1 MLPLI
6 QHEVVDRHKYISYN
20 ELIDMISLSEST
32 PGSLAV
38 NIATFVG
45 YKKHGFL
52 GAAAATL
59 GVIVPSFV
67 IIAILSFFIEAFK
80 ENEIVSFAFYG
91 IRIGVLSLIINAFLS
106 VYKSFKKTPVNVFL
120 IILTFICVAVFKINA
135 IIMLI
140 FCAAAGIIRA
150 AVTRKESLKQ

>member
-6 QHEVVDRHKYISYN
+6 QHEVVDKHKYITYE
-20 ELIDMISLSEST
+20 ELVDMISLSEST

-38 NIATFVG
+38 NVATFVG
-45 YKKHGFL
+45 YKKHGVW
-52 GAAAATL
+52 GAASATL

-80 ENEIVSFAFYG
+80 ENKIVSFAFYG
-91 IRIGVLSLIINAFLS
+91 IRIGVLSLIINAFMS
-106 VYKSFKKTPVNVFL
+106 IYKSFKKTPVNVIL
-120 IILTFICVAVFKINA
+120 IILTFICVAVLKINA

>member
-6 QHEVVDRHKYISYN
+6 QHEVVDKHKYITYE
-20 ELIDMISLSEST
+20 ELVDMISLSEST

-38 NIATFVG
+38 NVATFVG

-52 GAAAATL
+52 GAASATL

-80 ENEIVSFAFYG
+80 ENKIVSFAFYG
-91 IRIGVLSLIINAFLS
+91 IRIGVLSLIINAFMS
-106 VYKSFKKTPVNVFL
+106 IYKSFKKTPVNVIL
-120 IILTFICVAVFKINA
+120 IILTFICVAVLKINA

>member
-6 QHEVVDRHKYISYN
+6 QHEVVDKHKYITYE
-20 ELIDMISLSEST
+20 ELVDMISLSEST

-38 NIATFVG
+38 NVATFVG
-45 YKKHGFL
+45 YKKHGFW
-52 GAAAATL
+52 GAASATL

-80 ENEIVSFAFYG
+80 ENKIVSFAFYG
-91 IRIGVLSLIINAFLS
+91 IRIGVLSLIINAFMS
-106 VYKSFKKTPVNVFL
+106 IYKSFKKTPVNVIL
-120 IILTFICVAVFKINA
+120 IILTFICVAVLKINA

-150 AVTRKESLKQ
+150 AITRKESLKQ

>member
-6 QHEVVDRHKYISYN
+6 QHEVVDKHKYITYE
-20 ELIDMISLSEST
+20 ELVDMISLSEST

-38 NIATFVG
+38 NVATFVG

-52 GAAAATL
+52 GAASATL

-80 ENEIVSFAFYG
+80 ENKIVSFAFYG
-91 IRIGVLSLIINAFLS
+91 IRIGVLSLIINAFMS
-106 VYKSFKKTPVNVFL
+106 IYKSFKKTPVNVIL
-120 IILTFICVAVFKINA
+120 IILTFICVAVLKINA

-150 AVTRKESLKQ
+150 AITRKESLKQ